1 MLPFC
6 DCFYAEPVNGCVFE
20 VSRLL
25 LPLQSVFGL
34 MSNLVGWIINKV
46 VCPAAASPPIV
57 QSSSW

>member
-25 LPLQSVFGL
+25 LPPQSVFGL

-46 VCPAAASPPIV
+46 VCPAAASFPLGGE
-57 QSSSW
+57 